1 VRLDEPATAA
11 ARTARTAPRWKKP
24 TAIGSGVAALLF
36 SGVAVQQGLASADAR
51 DEAHSMVLPDG
62 SVSGDLE
69 RYKALEEDAD
79 AAARNA
85 YVSAGAAVVFAATA
99 GVLGWQVWGP
109 GQHEPVLALRF

>member
-1 VRLDEPATAA
+1 VRLDDPASA
-11 ARTARTAPRWKKP
+11 ARAGRTPARWKKP

-36 SGVAVQQGLASADAR
+36 SGLAIQQGLASADAR

-62 SVSGDLE
+62 SVSGDLA
-69 RYKALEEDAD
+69 RYKSLEEDAD
-79 AAARNA
+79 AAARAA

-109 GQHEPVLALRF
+109 ERREAPLALRF